1 MRNSD
6 TIGSIENNKSFFF
19 FEKYRASTF
28 QIRNVVDICKY

>member
-6 TIGSIENNKSFFF
+6 TIWSIENNNF
-19 FEKYRASTF
+19 FEKYRTSTF

>member
-6 TIGSIENNKSFFF
+6 TIWSIENNKSFF